1 MNSCAFEGEEL
12 KKKKMHILT
21 SSPLVKHEHMLMEQI
36 QPFQLPCSTNV
47 VFSRWICSDLDQPSE
62 TKLTS
67 APMYKLSASHR
78 LPFPGTVF
86 SCWKGFKSTGKI
98 SFLLWKFT
106 HTVVHWDLLI
116 L

>member
-21 SSPLVKHEHMLMEQI
+21 SSPLVKHEHVLMEQT
-36 QPFQLPCSTNV
+36 QPFQLPCSTSAEL
-47 VFSRWICSDLDQPSE
+47 SRWVCRHLDQPPE

-67 APMYKLSASHR
+67 APTYKLSASHR

-86 SCWKGFKSTGKI
+86 
-98 SFLLWKFT
+98 LLEK
-106 HTVVHWDLLI
+106 V
-116 L
+116 